1 MTDLIYKD
9 EFYRI
14 IGLCMEV
21 HRNLG
26 PGLLEIVYKDAL
38 EYEFKINK
46 IPYAREKEFI
56 IEYKSTILPHKFFAD
71 FVVNENII
79 LEVKAVKGL
88 AEDFTKLVL
97 NYMSL
102 AKSRLGILV
111 NFGEDSLK
119 YKRFVL

>member
-1 MTDLIYKD
+1 MD
-9 EFYRI
+9 
-14 IGLCMEV
+14 V

-38 EYEFKINK
+38 EYEIKTNN
-46 IPYAREKEFI
+46 IPYIREKEFI
-56 IEYKSTILPHKFFAD
+56 VRYKDIVLPHKYYAD
-71 FVVNENII
+71 FIVYDNII
-79 LEVKAVKGL
+79 LEAKAIKDL
-88 AEDFTKLVL
+88 SKDFTKLVL

>member
-1 MTDLIYKD
+1 MADLIYKD

-38 EYEFKINK
+38 EYEFQINK
-46 IPYAREKEFI
+46 IPYEREKEFLV
-56 IEYKSTILPHKFFAD
+56 EYKNKILSHKFYAD
-71 FVVNENII
+71 FVVYDNII
-79 LEVKAVKGL
+79 LEAKAIRGL